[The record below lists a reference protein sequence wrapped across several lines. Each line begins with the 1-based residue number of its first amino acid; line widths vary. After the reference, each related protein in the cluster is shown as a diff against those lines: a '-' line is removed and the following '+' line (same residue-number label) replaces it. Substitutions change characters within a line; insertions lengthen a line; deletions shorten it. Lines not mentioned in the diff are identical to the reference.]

1 MIDFMSKRKYF
12 FALSIFVILAGLV
25 GLLVN
30 GLQLDI
36 QFQGGTV
43 IQLQMKNNDYNISE
57 LESRVGGL
65 LNKPVSAQRL
75 ETYNPEDAGDRI
87 NILMLK
93 LGGQTLSEKER
104 DEVVGMLRENYPVAD
119 DPQMQIDSVE
129 PFIGKE
135 MMQKGITA
143 ALIAS
148 GLIILYVWYRF
159 SLISGLAA
167 AITAVI
173 ALIHDTL
180 VMFSLYAIFR
190 LPVNESFVAAVLMI
204 LGYSINNTIVI
215 YDRIRENAP
224 LMSKAR
230 VDELVNT
237 SIKQSLSRSINTTV
251 TTLICILVVYI
262 FASINSIQ
270 SLKDFSLPIIAGLIA
285 GTYSSLF
292 IATSLWYVWA
302 KSHPIRRRR
311 A

>member
-1 MIDFMSKRKYF
+1 
-12 FALSIFVILAGLV
+12 
-25 GLLVN
+25 
-30 GLQLDI
+30 
-36 QFQGGTV
+36 
-43 IQLQMKNNDYNISE
+43 
-57 LESRVGGL
+57 
-65 LNKPVSAQRL
+65 
-75 ETYNPEDAGDRI
+75 
-87 NILMLK
+87 
-93 LGGQTLSEKER
+93 
-104 DEVVGMLRENYPVAD
+104 
-119 DPQMQIDSVE
+119 MQVDSVE

-180 VMFSLYAIFR
+180 VMFSLYTIFR

-224 LMSKAR
+224 LMGKAR
-230 VDELVNT
+230 VEDLVNT

>member
-215 YDRIRENAP
+215 YDRIRK
-224 LMSKAR
+224 M
-230 VDELVNT
+230 
-237 SIKQSLSRSINTTV
+237 
-251 TTLICILVVYI
+251 
-262 FASINSIQ
+262 
-270 SLKDFSLPIIAGLIA
+270 
-285 GTYSSLF
+285 
-292 IATSLWYVWA
+292 
-302 KSHPIRRRR
+302 RR
-311 A
+311 